1 MDIRLAVVVF
11 AVLLCQVHGQPRA
24 AEEIGVSSSE
34 DAKITPLQDFRTA
47 EIKKIFPLQD
57 FKAAE
62 VKKIFP
68 IQDFKTAEV
77 KKIFPLQDFAME
89 VKKPTEG
96 KKEESP
102 GKLQVPLT
110 SLGTKLKSRLLDD
123 SKLPTTSKEVQEEA
137 VRSARQSPSP
147 PFHQMSFG
155 KGPHMTTVCIQIRS
169 DHQPQVIC
177 GPQIGEREDQ
187 PAAPAAARFASP
199 YDYGRAGPQGLP
211 APGRGFP
218 MRRSEQDLQ
227 PRPVDPN
234 YQPASGPSPQN
245 SLSPSRLNPSG
256 PLNPV
261 YVHRPYYEPVYSAG
275 LMTPAQALMRLNCA
289 VEPAGQLLNPQLVR
303 GGALG
308 YQEQPLGEAIFT
320 LPDGSPAKFGANIVS
335 PNPIRTQ
342 NGFAAPQ
349 GQQQWGRSASEED
362 MAYLNPQM
370 PRSPQN
376 YPSSWNY
383 GAYPEDSSYL
393 LDMMQGRSA
402 SSEDGYLGYPNEAS
416 SPDVYARKE
425 YLQLQALRQ
434 SQEKLRDI
442 QEQLTSLKEQQ
453 DLQNTSARNS
463 SASEASKDSSSPT
476 GLSIDIKA
484 TPTKAS
490 KRHTRT

>member
-1 MDIRLAVVVF
+1 MDIRLAVTVLG
-11 AVLLCQVHGQPRA
+11 VLLCQVQGQPRA
-24 AEEIGVSSSE
+24 AEEVGVSSSE
-34 DAKITPLQDFRTA
+34 DTKKITPLQDFKTT
-47 EIKKIFPLQD
+47 ELKKIFPLQD
-57 FKAAE
+57 FKTTE
-62 VKKIFP
+62 VKKIL
-68 IQDFKTAEV
+68 
-77 KKIFPLQDFAME
+77 PLQDFTKD
-89 VKKPTEG
+89 VKKATDG

-110 SLGTKLKSRLLDD
+110 SLGAKLKARLLED
-123 SKLPTTSKEVQEEA
+123 SKLLTTSKEVQDEA

-147 PFHQMSFG
+147 PYHQMSFG
-155 KGPHMTTVCIQIRS
+155 KGPHTTTVCIQIRS

-187 PAAPAAARFASP
+187 TPAPAAARFASP
-199 YDYGRAGPQGLP
+199 YDFGRAAPQGIP
-211 APGRGFP
+211 APARGFP

-234 YQPASGPSPQN
+234 YQPASGPGPQN
-245 SLSPSRLNPSG
+245 SLSPSRLNPPG
-256 PLNPV
+256 PPSPV

-308 YQEQPLGEAIFT
+308 YQDQPLGEAVFT

-342 NGFAAPQ
+342 NAYAMPQ
-349 GQQQWGRSASEED
+349 GQQQWARSSSEED
-362 MAYLNPQM
+362 MAYLNSQM
-370 PRSPQN
+370 LRSPQN
-376 YPSSWNY
+376 HPSSWNY
-383 GAYPEDSSYL
+383 GAYPEESSYL

-402 SSEDGYLGYPNEAS
+402 SSEDGYLGYPNEGSTA
-416 SPDVYARKE
+416 DVYARKE
-425 YLQLQALRQ
+425 YRQLQALRE

-453 DLQNTSARNS
+453 DLQKSSARNS
-463 SASEASKDSSSPT
+463 SSSEASKDSSSPT